1 MPSTAVTATPTST
14 STIFGTVGPPP
25 VTVTATPPPPL
36 ENAGTSTPTGA
47 IVGGAVGGVA
57 AIVGIAALALVFVR
71 RGRRTQQGRVERS
84 DSIPVGHRMS
94 QVPKPEILPSSDV
107 TEPPSPENEIPSARL
122 RYPGE

>member
-1 MPSTAVTATPTST
+1 
-14 STIFGTVGPPP
+14 
-25 VTVTATPPPPL
+25 VTVTATPPPPP

-57 AIVGIAALALVFVR
+57 AIVGIAALALIFVR
-71 RGRRTQQGRVERS
+71 RGRRTQQGLVERS
-84 DSIPVGHRMS
+84 DSIPVGHRVS